1 MNNRARAFREGAAQS
16 ISPEPTKEQSANPKK
31 SRAGRNLPASIAVGV
46 GLGGL
51 VLALLLAPT
60 VFFLGFAMIVAIMA
74 EYEMAGALA
83 RIRIKLCLPPLL
95 VGTVGMLL
103 CAYLLGPEGLW
114 AAALATMI
122 ACAIWR
128 LSVGP
133 SKFAT
138 RDLLATCFVAI
149 YLPFLASFV
158 IVMLHNPYHPAP
170 IILWIVITIC
180 NDIGGYA
187 AGVLKGKH
195 PMAPAVSPAK
205 SWEGFAGS
213 VLMCTV
219 AAAIGVW
226 LTSTQLW
233 AIPVL
238 GLLTPVIATCGDL
251 GESLIKRDLKL
262 KDMGSLLPGHGGVMD
277 RLDSLLLTVPLFF
290 VVSLFIF

>member
-1 MNNRARAFREGAAQS
+1 MN
-16 ISPEPTKEQSANPKK
+16 PEPTKNPPVKAKK
-31 SRAGRNLPASIAVGV
+31 SRAGRNLPASIGVGV
-46 GLGGL
+46 GLGAL
-51 VLALLLAPT
+51 ALALLLAPT
-60 VFFLGFAMIVAIMA
+60 VLFLVFVMVVAIMA
-74 EYEMAGALA
+74 EVEMARALA
-83 RIRIKLCLPPLL
+83 RIRIKLCLPPLW
-95 VGTVGMLL
+95 VGTIGMML

-114 AAALATMI
+114 AALLATLI
-122 ACAIWR
+122 TCAIWR

-158 IVMLHNPYHPAP
+158 VIMLHNPHHPAP

-213 VLMCTV
+213 VVMCTV
-219 AAAIGVW
+219 AATIAIWVTG
-226 LTSTQLW
+226 TPLW
-233 AIPVL
+233 AIAVL
-238 GLLTPVIATCGDL
+238 GILTPVIATCGDL
-251 GESLIKRDLKL
+251 GESLIKRDLQL
-262 KDMGSLLPGHGGVMD
+262 KDMGHLLPGHGGVMD
-277 RLDSLLLTVPLFF
+277 RLDSLLITVPLFF